1 MASSSYYYSQMLQY
15 SRSKRTMQ
23 TKKEKYDGY
32 LKKLQNVERWI
43 PELNTTITNAN
54 NNLLGGGYLIGEGVS
69 LDNGELKETIN
80 KIETTE
86 ESIKGVITKVEAK
99 ITEMTNEI
107 NRLGNLYNEANEN
120 YKRAKREEMM

>member
-1 MASSSYYYSQMLQY
+1 
-15 SRSKRTMQ
+15 MQ